1 MTWDSPIWSGV
12 PANVSGQG
20 EYQTM
25 MYRGAE
31 AGQAAFD
38 VHRRTWITEGHI
50 EHIAASGLNLV
61 RVPVGY
67 WIQGCNY
74 LDTLVREWA
83 VQHNVAVLI
92 SIHGAPGSQNGADH
106 SAPATPGAHW
116 SDSDENVAATRRLVT
131 FLAARYLHD
140 DAFLGISLLNEPAGG
155 TDVNVLTQYYDNVYN
170 DVRSGVG
177 SDCILVTAPLLWC
190 QNSGS
195 GVCSMDKFGPDMTNV
210 WHDWHPYVVWG
221 YDAMTEDQIITQ
233 GVGGW
238 ATAIRQWNGSHP
250 LFLGEWC
257 FTGPGGKFSTEASTK
272 ALVHAMVD
280 MWPSQDVSPAG
291 LALRGVTGYFTGDPS
306 RVNKVLVQD
315 ATWMMQF
322 GVTVMER
329 WMYNRR
335 TLQLRST
342 RFGDCLD
349 GYFDTSRQ
357 VYRVHMWSCAASNVN
372 QKWKLERH
380 QIVHVSF
387 LLCLSVAALEMT
399 LQRCDASDA
408 AQVWTTKERVMLAL
422 PMRQR
427 VGVGA
432 QGQLVQAFMPDDNL
446 MWQPPAL
453 TWLVDYEAQSISNAT
468 TGQCLEAASSKP
480 PASGNISVS
489 MQPCERG
496 RATQKWIVDHLHQ
509 HLVFLDRFCL
519 AMAAASSSQ
528 LMVCDPID
536 PGQRIRLEWLEY
548 PEV

>member
-1 MTWDSPIWSGV
+1 
-12 PANVSGQG
+12 
-20 EYQTM
+20 
-25 MYRGAE
+25 
-31 AGQAAFD
+31 
-38 VHRRTWITEGHI
+38 
-50 EHIAASGLNLV
+50 
-61 RVPVGY
+61 
-67 WIQGCNY
+67 
-74 LDTLVREWA
+74 
-83 VQHNVAVLI
+83 
-92 SIHGAPGSQNGADH
+92 
-106 SAPATPGAHW
+106 
-116 SDSDENVAATRRLVT
+116 
-131 FLAARYLHD
+131 
-140 DAFLGISLLNEPAGG
+140 
-155 TDVNVLTQYYDNVYN
+155 
-170 DVRSGVG
+170 
-177 SDCILVTAPLLWC
+177 
-190 QNSGS
+190 
-195 GVCSMDKFGPDMTNV
+195 MDKFGPDMTNV

-280 MWPSQDVSPAG
+280 MVGGAVAGWAVWSWRMAGDNTWNSWSLSGLVNSYDPVSISDWPSQDVSPAG

-399 LQRCDASDA
+399 LQRCDATDA

-427 VGVGA
+427 VRV
-432 QGQLVQAFMPDDNL
+432 
-446 MWQPPAL
+446 
-453 TWLVDYEAQSISNAT
+453 
-468 TGQCLEAASSKP
+468 
-480 PASGNISVS
+480 
-489 MQPCERG
+489 
-496 RATQKWIVDHLHQ
+496 
-509 HLVFLDRFCL
+509 
-519 AMAAASSSQ
+519 
-528 LMVCDPID
+528 
-536 PGQRIRLEWLEY
+536 
-548 PEV
+548 